1 MNVSAPIVVFTYN
14 RPEHTQRTL
23 NALLINPLAN
33 ESDII
38 IYSDS
43 ARTAN
48 HNKAVDEV
56 RSYLSELTGFR
67 SIKVIHRDKNFGL
80 AESIIQGVTEVLQQ
94 SEKVIVLE
102 DDMVVSPYFLEYM
115 NEALEQFVD
124 DDRVISVH
132 GYVYP
137 VDIEL
142 PEAFFIRGADCWGWA
157 TWRRGWEIF
166 NPNGKYLLDE
176 LTRRGLLRSFDFN
189 STSPHSKM
197 LKEQIKGENDS
208 WAVRWYASAFLA
220 NKLTLYPGRSLVNN
234 IGNDSSGTHCVTSED
249 FDVGLSQSSINLKN
263 VIVEVSPI
271 ALEAFEY
278 YYKKNNTWRKQFINI
293 VLSFLKM
300 NHIKAKTKDWL
311 PPVLHSYIKR
321 FVGIENNTSFE
332 GSYNTWEEAD
342 ALCNG
347 YGNMDILEKVLS
359 ATMKVKNG
367 EAVYERDS
375 VIFDQ
380 IEYSWPV
387 LTGLMCAAA
396 QNSGCLKVLDFGGS
410 LGSSYFENRL
420 FLNSLP
426 KISWN
431 VVEQTHFVVA
441 GKKHIQDKN
450 LRFFETIDDCV
461 QDIKPNAILLS
472 SVLQYLRDPGKII
485 DTLIKIGSDVILI
498 DRTIVNSNS
507 VNNIYIQ
514 HVPSTIYSASY
525 PCYSLSES
533 WLLNRIGKTYDM
545 AADFTSLDFPA
556 LRGINSEFKG
566 YIFKK
571 RA

>member
-1 MNVSAPIVVFTYN
+1 MNVLAPIVVFTYN

-102 DDMVVSPYFLEYM
+102 DDMVVSPHFLKYM
-115 NEALEQFVD
+115 NEALVKFVD

-137 VDIEL
+137 VDFEL
-142 PEAFFIRGADCWGWA
+142 PEAFFIIGADCWGWA
-157 TWRRGWEIF
+157 TWRRGWDIF

-189 STSPHSKM
+189 SASPHSKM

-234 IGNDSSGTHCVTSED
+234 IGNDSSGTHCNTTDD
-249 FDVGLSQSSINLKN
+249 FDVELSKTSINLKN
-263 VIVEVSPI
+263 VIVDVSPI

-278 YYKKNNTWRKQFINI
+278 YFKKNISWRRQLINI
-293 VLSFLKM
+293 VLSFFKM
-300 NHIKAKTKDWL
+300 NHIKAK
-311 PPVLHSYIKR
+311 I
-321 FVGIENNTSFE
+321 
-332 GSYNTWEEAD
+332 
-342 ALCNG
+342 
-347 YGNMDILEKVLS
+347 
-359 ATMKVKNG
+359 
-367 EAVYERDS
+367 
-375 VIFDQ
+375 
-380 IEYSWPV
+380 
-387 LTGLMCAAA
+387 
-396 QNSGCLKVLDFGGS
+396 
-410 LGSSYFENRL
+410 
-420 FLNSLP
+420 
-426 KISWN
+426 
-431 VVEQTHFVVA
+431 
-441 GKKHIQDKN
+441 
-450 LRFFETIDDCV
+450 
-461 QDIKPNAILLS
+461 
-472 SVLQYLRDPGKII
+472 
-485 DTLIKIGSDVILI
+485 
-498 DRTIVNSNS
+498 
-507 VNNIYIQ
+507 
-514 HVPSTIYSASY
+514 
-525 PCYSLSES
+525 
-533 WLLNRIGKTYDM
+533 
-545 AADFTSLDFPA
+545 
-556 LRGINSEFKG
+556 
-566 YIFKK
+566 
-571 RA
+571 

>member
-1 MNVSAPIVVFTYN
+1 MNVLAPIVVFTYN

-249 FDVGLSQSSINLKN
+249 FDVELSKTSINLKN
-263 VIVEVSPI
+263 VIVDVSPI

-278 YYKKNNTWRKQFINI
+278 YFKKNKSWREQFINSL
-293 VLSFLKM
+293 LSFLKM
-300 NHIKAKTKDWL
+300 NHIKAKIKD
-311 PPVLHSYIKR
+311 
-321 FVGIENNTSFE
+321 
-332 GSYNTWEEAD
+332 
-342 ALCNG
+342 
-347 YGNMDILEKVLS
+347 
-359 ATMKVKNG
+359 
-367 EAVYERDS
+367 
-375 VIFDQ
+375 
-380 IEYSWPV
+380 
-387 LTGLMCAAA
+387 
-396 QNSGCLKVLDFGGS
+396 
-410 LGSSYFENRL
+410 
-420 FLNSLP
+420 
-426 KISWN
+426 
-431 VVEQTHFVVA
+431 
-441 GKKHIQDKN
+441 
-450 LRFFETIDDCV
+450 
-461 QDIKPNAILLS
+461 
-472 SVLQYLRDPGKII
+472 
-485 DTLIKIGSDVILI
+485 
-498 DRTIVNSNS
+498 
-507 VNNIYIQ
+507 
-514 HVPSTIYSASY
+514 
-525 PCYSLSES
+525 
-533 WLLNRIGKTYDM
+533 
-545 AADFTSLDFPA
+545 
-556 LRGINSEFKG
+556 
-566 YIFKK
+566 
-571 RA
+571 